1 MSFFQVGLSPSSFIK
16 GDFTAG
22 TIVTL
27 RRSYSI
33 CYFPASAWL
42 KQRDKKESLLESAH
56 NLHWTCCRLFCSTS
70 CDRLSSFP
78 GIVLRLPLSLSLSGA
93 ILSIEEECACKK
105 CSGRVLL
112 VHLYHATTSHIP
124 LLSDCL
130 EREEEALLYSCGARR
145 VIDGDK
151 KSERVRYSSFGFSNC
166 C

>member
-78 GIVLRLPLSLSLSGA
+78 GIVLRLPLSLSLSLWRHF
-93 ILSIEEECACKK
+93 ID
-105 CSGRVLL
+105 R
-112 VHLYHATTSHIP
+112 
-124 LLSDCL
+124 
-130 EREEEALLYSCGARR
+130 RR
-145 VIDGDK
+145 VCMQKMQWACVVSTFIPRDDIAY
-151 KSERVRYSSFGFSNC
+151 SLVWLSRERRRSPSLFLWRQTSYWWGQEIREGPLFLVRLQ
-166 C
+166 